1 MPRHSG
7 KPVLKKRKGKIPENN
22 PSCLNRISSRKDSLC
37 VVEEDLAEKQLS
49 CTPVSKWLSSLSFD
63 GMVNHLGVIF
73 AELSVLAISSIF
85 SAHRTS
91 LPCMT

>member
-1 MPRHSG
+1 
-7 KPVLKKRKGKIPENN
+7 
-22 PSCLNRISSRKDSLC
+22 
-37 VVEEDLAEKQLS
+37 
-49 CTPVSKWLSSLSFD
+49 
-63 GMVNHLGVIF
+63 MVNHLGVIF